1 MIEVVSRYGEVTASG
16 HAGYAPKG
24 QDIVCSAVSILL
36 YTLIAAL
43 GDDVI
48 DLRMEEGDRMVKW
61 KATKVTNIKAGV
73 VNEGFRLLAQG
84 YPAYISYR
92 FVK

>member
-1 MIEVVSRYGEVTASG
+1 MIEVESRYGQVTASG

-36 YTLIAAL
+36 YTLVAAL
-43 GDDVI
+43 GDEVT
-48 DLRMEEGDRMVKW
+48 DLRLDEGDSMVKW
-61 KATKVTNIKAGV
+61 KPTKVTNTKAGV
-73 VNEGFRLLAQG
+73 INEGFRLLAQG